1 MREVVEVRTGPKV
14 HSFAEKLE
22 RARGL
27 ADIFELVKEVVRR
40 TKKTGRAGLS
50 LGLTE
55 LGNEENLLIGAF
67 YPFGSNIIVMN
78 KTPLRKILETDPRL
92 FKPYTFHVL
101 LHEYLHTL
109 GILDEAVLR
118 ETAYKICKEVFGPK
132 HLATQMAEGIERFLP
147 NLLYPPVNFQPKERL
162 YVEMVRDFDRSSM
175 EYIA

>member
-1 MREVVEVRTGPKV
+1 MRAGTKEYP
-14 HSFAEKLE
+14 FAEKLE

-27 ADIFELVKEVVRR
+27 ADIFELVKEAVRR

-55 LGNEENLLIGAF
+55 LGNEGNLLIGAF

-78 KTPLRKILETDPRL
+78 KTPLRKILETDPQL
-92 FKPYTFHVL
+92 FKPYAFHVL

-109 GILDEAVLR
+109 GILDEGVLR
-118 ETAYKICKEVFGPK
+118 ETAYNICKEVFGPK

-147 NLLYPPVNFQPKERL
+147 NLLYPSMDFQPKEKF

-175 EYIA
+175 EYIG